1 MSTSKLSCLLGTNP
15 GWLSCAR
22 TPGPLGWMDQADP
35 NFTTLLGDTPGV
47 LGLWDWAAPFP
58 WGAGLHGCSLM
69 TQAGDG
75 GATVAAGAKG
85 AVSVL
90 PAPAATITAAQLK
103 KLFTQADDT
112 TLDKVITEIA
122 LKPKDFGLDSK
133 QRLAHFFAQ
142 VREEA
147 GPGLQGKVENLNYK
161 AEVLKTLFG
170 YYKKNTTEADQDG
183 RLTDPKTKKVTQAA
197 NQETIANKAYGGRLG
212 NGDAASGDGWKFRG
226 RGFIQ
231 VTGRYNYAELNKQYA
246 ALYGADQGDFE
257 KNPELL
263 EDFPYTLR
271 SAICFWVS
279 HKLADLADGGSTDD
293 DVNKIT
299 AVINKDTDSYAE
311 RRSNFTTA
319 NDAFK

>member
-1 MSTSKLSCLLGTNP
+1 MSNSKLPYVLGTHP
-15 GWLSCAR
+15 GWLSPAR

-35 NFTTLLGDTPGV
+35 NFSTLLGDSPGV
-47 LGLWDWAAPFP
+47 LGVWDWATPFP
-58 WGAGLHGCSLM
+58 WGNGLHGCSQLA
-69 TQAGDG
+69 QASDG
-75 GATVAAGAKG
+75 AAVATGAKA

-90 PAPAATITAAQLK
+90 PAPAATLTAVQLK
-103 KLFTQADDT
+103 KLFTQADDA
-112 TLDKVITEIA
+112 TLEKVVTEIS

-133 QRLAHFFAQ
+133 LRLAHFFAQ

-147 GPGLQGKVENLNYK
+147 GAGLAGKVENLNYK

-170 YYKKNTTEADQDG
+170 YYKKNPTEADADG

-197 NQETIANKAYGGRLG
+197 SQETIANKAYGGRLG

-263 EDFPYTLR
+263 ETFPYTLR
-271 SAICFWVS
+271 SAICFWVG
-279 HKLADLADGGSTDD
+279 HKLATIADGGSTGE
-293 DVNKIT
+293 DVDKIT